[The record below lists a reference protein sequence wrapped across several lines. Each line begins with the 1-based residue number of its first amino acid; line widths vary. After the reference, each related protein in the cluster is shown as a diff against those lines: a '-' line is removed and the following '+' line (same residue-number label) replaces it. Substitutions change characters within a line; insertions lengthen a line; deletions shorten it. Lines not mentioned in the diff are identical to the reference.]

1 MTDTLHDTSKLPV
14 PTGTI
19 AERWKALANWAR
31 WALMAAAGVLILT
44 IVQSFSGTDLL
55 TTPNASSGMLRWA
68 MPIMLAGLGGLFSER
83 VGVINIGLE
92 GMMILGTWCGAIG
105 AFEFGPWGGLICGLI
120 GGALGGLLHAIATVQ
135 FGVDHIISGV
145 AINILAPGLARF
157 LSDRFFP
164 QRGGSISQSPRVD
177 GLGTFTVPGLSEL
190 FEKID
195 GWGIFFLSD
204 MAGLLEGL
212 VTDIRYFS
220 LFGLLLVPASAWL
233 LFRTR
238 LGLRLRI
245 CGENPRAGES
255 LGVNIYLHKYLGVV
269 VSGAF
274 AGLAGAFIVIELTGL
289 YRGGQTNGRGFIA
302 LAALIFGN
310 WRASGVMVGAML
322 FGYPFA
328 ISLNDFDATGSGV
341 ATRALLLVVAIGL
354 AGYAVAANRNGA
366 TNRGGGGS
374 GTSGDSATGDQSF
387 MKSPTDSYVSGVAK
401 LGGPNVMLATIL
413 ASVTFVWYLL
423 TDRAADWVP
432 NTMPYALVLVVLVFA
447 SQSLKA
453 PAAAGQPY
461 RRGEA

>member
-1 MTDTLHDTSKLPV
+1 
-14 PTGTI
+14 
-19 AERWKALANWAR
+19 
-31 WALMAAAGVLILT
+31 MAAIGVLILT
-44 IVQSFSGTDLL
+44 IVQSVSGTDLL
-55 TTPNASSGMLRWA
+55 TTPNASSGMLRWS
-68 MPIMLAGLGGLFSER
+68 MPILLAGLGGLFSER

-164 QRGGSISQSPRVD
+164 QRGGSISQSPRVE
-177 GLGTFTVPGLSEL
+177 GLGTFTVPGLSNL
-190 FEKID
+190 FETID
-195 GWGIFFLSD
+195 GWNIFFLSD
-204 MAGLLEGL
+204 MAGLLDGL
-212 VTDIRYFS
+212 VTDIRYFTM
-220 LFGLLLVPASAWL
+220 FGLLLVPASAWL

-238 LGLRLRI
+238 LGLRMRI
-245 CGENPRAGES
+245 CGENPKAGES

-328 ISLNDFDATGSGV
+328 ISLNDFDETGSGV
-341 ATRALLLVVAIGL
+341 ATRALLLVVVIGL
-354 AGYAVAANRNGA
+354 AGYAIFTYLKGTTKSSEAGRAAAAVGHDKNDY
-366 TNRGGGGS
+366 S
-374 GTSGDSATGDQSF
+374 LTS
-387 MKSPTDSYVSGVAK
+387 SPTDSYVSGVAA
-401 LGGPNVMLATIL
+401 LGGPNVLLAAIL
-413 ASVTFVWYLL
+413 ASITFFWYLL

-432 NTMPYALVLVVLVFA
+432 NTMPYALVLVVLIFA
-447 SQSLKA
+447 SQSLNP